1 MTLLKGE
8 NKNKFCGLKL
18 IPEHLG
24 EQNSLCLGSASTF
37 YYNVAPA
44 PPLTCSDCPK
54 INIPTSVAHLLQQM
68 NPADRSRPPEV
79 CSSHRS
85 SYSVC
90 ARFEGWFELTLA
102 ASYSMFSLLWQ
113 TPLPLSSS
121 SAHPKT
127 PVKIIFLVLFSS
139 VFIDKKI

>member
-24 EQNSLCLGSASTF
+24 EQNSLCLGSASTV

-68 NPADRSRPPEV
+68 NPLTGHDHLKVAAHTAVPT
-79 CSSHRS
+79 
-85 SYSVC
+85 
-90 ARFEGWFELTLA
+90 RFMLA
-102 ASYSMFSLLWQ
+102 SKGGVNS
-113 TPLPLSSS
+113 P
-121 SAHPKT
+121 
-127 PVKIIFLVLFSS
+127 
-139 VFIDKKI
+139 